1 MGRCEDSEIEKSD
14 RRGQV
19 DQFRE
24 GDRANRVDR
33 DDRDY
38 DANEAEGNDDKAVEA
53 QHLRR

>member
-24 GDRANRVDR
+24 GDGADGVDG
-33 DDRDY
+33 DDGDY
-38 DANEAEGNDDKAVEA
+38 DADEAEGNDDNAVEA